1 MYPLFPPSIRPKGP
15 RPGIFALVLFTLC
28 FVGLDPDSNAATV
41 VVRAGG
47 TGDGSSW
54 ESPLG
59 SVQAAID
66 LPFAGSEIWVASG
79 TYNEHIQLT
88 TGTSLFGGFL
98 GGETQRDQRNWEENE
113 TILMGD
119 GASGRVVTASGVE
132 EVLIDGFT
140 ILNGVGGVL
149 FDQVDSGTLSHCIVR
164 GHEGTGEGT
173 GIAIYGGS
181 PTITDCLVTE
191 NVGCYGAGL
200 YGFSTSATVLNS
212 VFSYN
217 SGCDG
222 GGLRFFASTPY
233 IQDCTMSHNDSEDGG
248 GATLASGMG
257 TMVNCVISDNTAE
270 FGAGLQITDRSC
282 EVVRCTITRNR
293 ASYAAGVFLK
303 GSNAN
308 VTGCL
313 ITENTADYFGG
324 AGVYVRDSSPTL
336 VNCTIAANQSTRP
349 GVGLYG
355 VGSSPRLTNCI
366 LWNPGADEIVP
377 ENKTL
382 EVTFSC
388 VQGGFPGNGNIL
400 SYPLFEDPDSGD
412 WRLQNHSPC
421 IDSGTESGN
430 PFNGPRPD
438 MGALESPETYEGNP
452 GPYHPELFFVHSE
465 ATPGGDGSSWDSA
478 FTSIGEAL
486 FRSSA
491 SSEIWVGRGTY
502 FEGLALEPGL
512 RIYGGFT
519 GSESSLEERVVGA
532 NPTIVDATGLRSPA
546 AGCFG
551 AEGVTINGFWLTH
564 GHEGIYLQDVQSATV
579 SDCSITASFYRS
591 PGEGRGILC
600 DNSSPTVIRCLIADN
615 SSTGVHCQN
624 SSNPILR
631 NCLIVRNEAFQ
642 TSAVFARDSIVHL
655 NNCTIASNSATDV
668 SPATLRIIDSS
679 ASLSNCI
686 LWNELEDE
694 IHIIG
699 RQAVQIEYSLI
710 NGGWQGLGNIEVDP
724 EFSNEEA
731 MDYRL
736 LPSSPCTDAGSPGT
750 EFNDGCRPP
759 GLGELRNDMGAYGG
773 PLNCG
778 WPGSV
783 FPPTPTP
790 TPTLTP
796 TPTATP
802 FSPADLEQD
811 NQVNSVDLIRIL
823 KVWNESIASSSPED
837 LYDDEMM
844 NLLDLALFQKDWKA
858 MTGTR

>member
-1 MYPLFPPSIRPKGP
+1 MEPE
-15 RPGIFALVLFTLC
+15 
-28 FVGLDPDSNAATV
+28 SNAATV

-47 TGDGSSW
+47 TGDGSGW

-66 LPFAGSEIWVASG
+66 LPIADLEIWVASG
-79 TYNEHIQLT
+79 TYNEHIALT
-88 TGTSLFGGFL
+88 TGTYLFGGFE
-98 GGETQRDQRNWEENE
+98 GGETQRDQRDWQGNE
-113 TILMGD
+113 TTLMGD
-119 GASGRVVTASGVE
+119 GATGRVVTASGVE
-132 EVLIDGFT
+132 EVHIDGFT

-149 FDQVDSGTLSHCIVR
+149 FNQVDSATLSHCIVR

-200 YGFSTSATVLNS
+200 YGFSTSAMVLNS

-233 IQDCTMSHNDSEDGG
+233 IQDCTMCHNDSDDGG
-248 GATLASGMG
+248 GATLASGKG
-257 TMVNCVISDNTAE
+257 TMINCVISDNTAE

-324 AGVYVRDSSPTL
+324 AGVYVRDSSPSL
-336 VNCTIAANQSTRP
+336 ANCTIAANQSTRP
-349 GVGLYG
+349 GVGLYS

-438 MGALESPETYEGNP
+438 MGALESPETFEGDM
-452 GPYHPELFFVHSE
+452 GEYAPELFFVHSE

-478 FTSIGEAL
+478 FTSIGDAL

-491 SSEIWVGRGTY
+491 SSEIWVGKGTY

-512 RIYGGFT
+512 RLYGGFAGT
-519 GSESSLEERVVGA
+519 ETTVEERIQGA
-532 NPTIVDATGLRSPA
+532 NSSIVDATGLRAPA
-546 AGCFG
+546 IDCYGT
-551 AEGVTINGFWLTH
+551 EGVIVNGFKLTH
-564 GHEGIYLQDVQSATV
+564 GYEGIHFQNVLSATV
-579 SDCSITASFYRS
+579 SDCSITASSYRS
-591 PGEGRGILC
+591 PGEGQGIFC
-600 DNSSPTVIRCLIADN
+600 DNSAPILIRCLISENQNAGVYCLN
-615 SSTGVHCQN
+615 GSSPRL
-624 SSNPILR
+624 S
-631 NCLIVRNEAFQ
+631 NCLIVRNETIQ
-642 TSAVFARDSIVHL
+642 TAALFARDSTPEL
-655 NNCTIASNSATDV
+655 DNCTIASNLSGDRTPVA
-668 SPATLRIIDSS
+668 LRLIDSS
-679 ASLSNCI
+679 AKLSNCI
-686 LWNELEDE
+686 VWNDALNE
-694 IHIIG
+694 I
-699 RQAVQIEYSLI
+699 AVGASPDLQVHYSLVR
-710 NGGWQGLGNIEVDP
+710 GGWPGFGNIDEDP
-724 EFSNEEA
+724 MFSDEGA
-731 MDYRL
+731 LDYRL
-736 LPSSPCTDAGSPGT
+736 LQSSPCIDAGSPSAN
-750 EFNDGCRPP
+750 FNDGCRPP
-759 GLGELRNDMGAYGG
+759 GLCELRNDMGAYGG

-802 FSPADLEQD
+802 FSPSDLEQD

-823 KVWNESIASSSPED
+823 QVWNESIAPSSPED
-837 LYDDEMM
+837 LYDDDLM
-844 NLLDLALFQKDWKA
+844 NLWDLAMFQQDWKA
-858 MTGTR
+858 ITGSR